1 MSKWFSEEQ
10 TILAFVE
17 TLFLWLEKVVAD
29 VITFHTHVSTS
40 TAIRLFRCN
49 KRLGE

>member
-17 TLFLWLEKVVAD
+17 TLFFFMVGEG
-29 VITFHTHVSTS
+29 S
-40 TAIRLFRCN
+40 RRCYQISHSHLYEHSC
-49 KRLGE
+49 KAVLA